1 MVGMSQLRSTDDMLP
16 AAQMAMTGST
26 TLIPPIPDVM
36 ASGNIMTTKGDTKL
50 DPSSSVTVSG
60 KVAEARTVPIL
71 KSQGMELVR
80 DLGALS
86 EGDRQLRAAALTVTS
101 GGEAT
106 GTFVGREKHNEEI
119 ILQIAMIKSSSMVGT
134 NRRIKTVEL
143 GMAAIGLAIPGDFV
157 ETGTY
162 QGGTAVLMCRT
173 LLSFSAPGTRDWW
186 GADSFDGLPDYTEK
200 DKHSYLSAD
209 KEAGVRY
216 VIRGKRGKFR
226 ATEQQLVDN
235 LRNHGVYEM
244 PGAQVHILKGWFN
257 ETLPDASIKAISFL
271 RLDGDMYVSTV
282 DGLRYL
288 YPRLSVGGFVYI
300 DDYGSFTG
308 CRNAVEEY
316 RTLKQITSPMYV
328 IPEDGTDKF
337 EGVWWQKS
345 AATG

>member
-1 MVGMSQLRSTDDMLP
+1 
-16 AAQMAMTGST
+16 
-26 TLIPPIPDVM
+26 
-36 ASGNIMTTKGDTKL
+36 
-50 DPSSSVTVSG
+50 
-60 KVAEARTVPIL
+60 
-71 KSQGMELVR
+71 
-80 DLGALS
+80 
-86 EGDRQLRAAALTVTS
+86 
-101 GGEAT
+101 
-106 GTFVGREKHNEEI
+106 
-119 ILQIAMIKSSSMVGT
+119 
-134 NRRIKTVEL
+134 
-143 GMAAIGLAIPGDFV
+143 
-157 ETGTY
+157 
-162 QGGTAVLMCRT
+162 
-173 LLSFSAPGTRDWW
+173 
-186 GADSFDGLPDYTEK
+186 
-200 DKHSYLSAD
+200 
-209 KEAGVRY
+209 
-216 VIRGKRGKFR
+216 
-226 ATEQQLVDN
+226 
-235 LRNHGVYEM
+235 M